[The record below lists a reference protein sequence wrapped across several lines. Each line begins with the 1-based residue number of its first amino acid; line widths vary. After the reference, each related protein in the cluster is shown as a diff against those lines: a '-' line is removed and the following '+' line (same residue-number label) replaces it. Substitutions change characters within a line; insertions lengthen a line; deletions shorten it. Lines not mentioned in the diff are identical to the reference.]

1 MIAWDCQ
8 TRNSGQFAVSHP
20 VIEIILVWITME
32 HYSGV
37 HKQILNIKTMLIY
50 LYGVILLET
59 ICI

>member
-37 HKQILNIKTMLIY
+37 HKQILNIKTMLI
-50 LYGVILLET
+50 
-59 ICI
+59 